1 MYNTMLIPN
10 KQTTNYFHD
19 GISLNCPAMGIEKET
34 GE

>member
-19 GISLNCPAMGIEKET
+19 GISLNCPAMEKGN